1 MRIDCGRWPGAR
13 RIATAAIAIGGAMLI
28 GVAAPQHAIGRTPP
42 PIPAGPQTG
51 PFPYKVHRGDTLQ
64 RIGALYL
71 TRPGD
76 AGIVRRINRI
86 ASPDRL
92 VVGSTLM
99 IPRNLLKT
107 ARLGARV
114 MAFRGTVSIGPG
126 RQIKRNAILWEGAR
140 IETGPNSSISML
152 LPDESTVTLPSQSVV
167 VFRRF
172 RRVVISNALERVFRL
187 EAGRSQYQV
196 TKSRHPGDRF
206 EIETPVS
213 VAAVR
218 GTVFRASVDDDRK
231 AAITEVVKGNVG
243 VSGRGDA
250 ISLPAGF
257 GARSTETSTG
267 KPIALLPAPE
277 IVSIIKH
284 ESNGALVFPVEP
296 IAGAVRYRLQIA
308 ADDAFLNIRSETVS
322 DQATVRVAN
331 VANGSYFVRATAI
344 DANGLEGLPGVYTL
358 DQKQGGL
365 RQR

>member
-1 MRIDCGRWPGAR
+1 MRIDLERWPGTR
-13 RIATAAIAIGGAMLI
+13 RLVMGAIAIGGAMLI
-28 GVAAPQHAIGRTPP
+28 GAAVPQHAIGQTPP
-42 PIPAGPQTG
+42 PIPAGAPTS
-51 PFPYKVHRGDTLQ
+51 PFAYKVHRGETLR

-71 TRPGD
+71 TRPAD
-76 AGIVRRINRI
+76 ARIVQRINRI

-92 VVGSTLM
+92 VAGSTLL
-99 IPRNLLKT
+99 IPRDLLKT

-126 RQIKRNAILWEGAR
+126 REIKRNVILWEGAR
-140 IETGPNSSISML
+140 IETGPNSSISIL
-152 LPDESTVTLPSQSVV
+152 LPDESTVTMPSQSVLI
-167 VFRRF
+167 FRRF

-196 TKSRHPGDRF
+196 TKSRHAGDRF
-206 EIETPVS
+206 EIQTPVS

-218 GTVFRASVDDDRK
+218 GTVFRASIEEDRK
-231 AAITEVVKGNVG
+231 AAITEVINGRVG
-243 VSGRGDA
+243 ISGRGDA

-267 KPIALLPAPE
+267 KPVALLPAPE

-308 ADDAFLNIRSETVS
+308 ADQAFLNIRSETVS
-322 DQATVRVAN
+322 EQSTVRVAN
-331 VANGSYFVRATAI
+331 VVNGSYFVRATAI

-358 DQKQGGL
+358 DQKQGGV